1 MQLASSI
8 CPRCRSAADVHVRL
22 CALQAYSTALIG
34 QNDSFEPTNELEN
47 KSSILTK
54 PAYYERK
61 TKPNNQTNR
70 HLNPFDTKPKYFKYQ
85 SQNIKIGAPRTINS
99 LTPDRW
105 NI

>member
-1 MQLASSI
+1 MHVASL
-8 CPRCRSAADVHVRL
+8 PAAADVHVRL
-22 CALQAYSTALIG
+22 STLQAYTIYPAALIG
-34 QNDSFEPTNELEN
+34 QNDPSEPTNELEN

-99 LTPDRW
+99 STPDRW